1 MTGTPGL
8 VPAAGAGSPSG
19 PLAAIPAGYKFGF
32 LFVAGIGVYL
42 LSDLVAQIVVFA
54 VAVLA
59 VLLTRV
65 PVISLLRMTTGLLI
79 IVGVVFV
86 TTGLKTSW
94 AAATTA
100 CLRLLTLCLFAY
112 AISLTTRFSEML
124 ALFEAA
130 LRPTRRLG
138 LNPEQMSLALAMT
151 VRFIPE
157 IRNRYLEIREA
168 QFARGLQNSPVA
180 VIVPLIVRT
189 LEAAQE
195 ISAAI
200 DARCYDSEPPTD
212 RRAVR

>member
-1 MTGTPGL
+1 VTGP
-8 VPAAGAGSPSG
+8 PAAGAGTPSG
-19 PLAAIPAGYKFGF
+19 FLAAIPAGYKFAF
-32 LFVAGIGVYL
+32 LFLAGIGVYL
-42 LSDLVAQIVVFA
+42 LSDLVVQIVVCA

-65 PVISLLRMTTGLLI
+65 PALTLLRMTSGLLV

-86 TTGLKTSW
+86 TTGVKTSW
-94 AAATTA
+94 EAATTA

-112 AISLTTRFSEML
+112 AVSLTTRFSEML

-130 LRPTRRLG
+130 LRPTRHIG

-180 VIVPLIVRT
+180 MVVPLIVRT

-195 ISAAI
+195 VSAAI
-200 DARCYDSEPPTD
+200 DARCYDTEPRTD
-212 RRAVR
+212 GRAVR

>member
-1 MTGTPGL
+1 MTGRPGTA
-8 VPAAGAGSPSG
+8 PAAGAGASSG
-19 PLAAIPAGYKFGF
+19 VLAAIPAGYKFVF
-32 LFVAGIGVYL
+32 LFLAGIGVYL
-42 LSDLVAQIVVFA
+42 LSDLVVQVVVFA

-65 PVISLLRMTTGLLI
+65 PALALLRMTSGLLVI
-79 IVGVVFV
+79 TGIVFV
-86 TTGLKTSW
+86 TTGVKTSW

-130 LRPTRRLG
+130 LRPTRRIG

-157 IRNRYLEIREA
+157 IRNKYLEIREA
-168 QFARGLQNSPVA
+168 QFARGLRNSPVA
-180 VIVPLIVRT
+180 VVVPLIVRT

-200 DARCYDSEPPTD
+200 DARCYDTEPRAD
-212 RRAVR
+212 GRAVR